1 LERGERIDL
10 AKEPCDDVAKNDT
23 LVRFVVAGR
32 CWDSCQVPEIALP
45 LVKAMILATG
55 IEEKNVGIAVDK
67 PATVEALD
75 ALHTHRIE
83 GSSDVRVG
91 WLLCLH
97 LHGS

>member
-1 LERGERIDL
+1 M
-10 AKEPCDDVAKNDT
+10 V
-23 LVRFVVAGR
+23 
-32 CWDSCQVPEIALP
+32 
-45 LVKAMILATG
+45 LATG

-83 GSSDVRVG
+83 GCSDVGVG

-97 LHGS
+97 LHGG